1 MIQSIRQIK
10 QRIRSIENTV
20 KMTRAME
27 MISVAKLRPLQEKLS
42 GTSDYFLRSRDIL
55 GRFFTQAQGSGS
67 HFFKAVKDPEKIVLC
82 LWTSDTGLCGSYN
95 QNILRAVDNF
105 ISHHQGKYI
114 RLITAGKKGFTY
126 YKRQGSD
133 ILDAHTDSHGRYT
146 KVFADEITAKLIAL
160 FEAGE
165 ADAVYM
171 AYTRFDSPSRLSP
184 VIDKFLNIEM
194 TASSAVTYGAEPDFE
209 AVTENLVT
217 SYLMNK
223 TRYAALN
230 AFVSEH
236 SSRGM
241 AMGEA
246 TDNAKEI
253 LHKLI
258 LLKNKIRQANITRDI
273 IEVISTSN
281 ALKG

>member
-27 MISVAKLRPLQEKLS
+27 MISVAKLRPMQDKLNS
-42 GTSDYFLRSRDIL
+42 VSDYFLSIQGIL
-55 GRFFTQAQGSGS
+55 GDFFSQAKSSGS
-67 HFFKAVKDPEKIVLC
+67 HFFRVVKGPKKIVLC
-82 LWTSDTGLCGSYN
+82 LLTSDTGLCGSYN
-95 QNILRAVDNF
+95 QNIFRAVDHF
-105 ISHHQGKYI
+105 MSDYKEKDI
-114 RLITAGKKGFTY
+114 RLMTVGKKGFVY
-126 YKRQGSD
+126 YRRLGLNVSNVGM
-133 ILDAHTDSHGRYT
+133 DSRGRYT
-146 KVFADEITAKLIAL
+146 KAFADQITGSLMKS
-160 FEAGE
+160 FMSGE
-165 ADAVYM
+165 ADEVYM
-171 AYTRFDSPSRLSP
+171 AYTRFDSPSRLNP

-194 TASSAVTYGAEPDFE
+194 AQSRDVSYRVEPDFE
-209 AVTENLVT
+209 AVTENLIT

-223 TRYAALN
+223 TRYAVLN

-246 TDNAKEI
+246 TDNAKDI
-253 LHKLI
+253 LQKLI
-258 LLKNKIRQANITRDI
+258 LLKNKIRQANITREI

>member
-42 GTSDYFLRSRDIL
+42 GASDYFLRSRDIL
-55 GRFFTQAQGSGS
+55 GRFFTQAQGSES
-67 HFFKAVKDPEKIVLC
+67 PFFKAVKDPGKIVLC
-82 LWTSDTGLCGSYN
+82 LLTSDTGLCGSYN

-105 ISHHQGKYI
+105 ISRHQGKNI

-126 YKRQGSD
+126 YKRQGLD
-133 ILDAHTDSHGRYT
+133 ILDAYTDSHGHYT

-165 ADAVYM
+165 ADVVYM

-209 AVTENLVT
+209 AVTENLVS

-253 LHKLI
+253 LQKLI
-258 LLKNKIRQANITRDI
+258 LLKNKIRQANITREI